1 MLPDT
6 FLEGLIVGTLVG
18 AVLGVISTYEGTTD
32 AVTAVEVKLTRLSS
46 RIRVDVKL
54 PLLTELVITKDVK
67 PIEVI
72 PVMTV

>member
-18 AVLGVISTYEGTTD
+18 AVLGVISTYKGTTD